1 MDLSFN
7 VPGTGPLS
15 QVGIHILSFDT
26 AVHLATGAVGWWKSR
41 SRSLSLI
48 ESISASRASLVCSS
62 NFNVLS
68 YQERRRQTG
77 RLMGLAVQSGELQA
91 IPGNIMQTAVSD
103 DPGID
108 CLRALTTGLLCF
120 YDVQKVTAILADIIP
135 AGMLHPDHDDMMPKF
150 EGPLLSSLRNWVDSV
165 AKEEDCNSY
174 RAHLLQLVSRAQ
186 DALIGTRLPRSA
198 VVDHSTDD
206 ANHLLGALRWI
217 ITPRHRR
224 DMPNYPT
231 RSLYVWRTAVVMSEL
246 AFDISASSE
255 LIQTVSQ
262 YQQFTRN
269 AANSG
274 PYADVALVTA
284 SVGDTDPWMLHQV
297 HTDSLRLRP
306 QVIPI
311 RSIPH
316 VAFNH
321 VGLGGESVNPDELV
335 EIWNISFDYAK
346 NAVGAPSLSRGGNVL
361 LPAHE
366 GMELIRAHHKHLI
379 SLWSPHLARILR
391 PAMELFIPA
400 SGQDLSWSQAEIMA
414 YLERQRNGDV
424 TAAEDTEVGGNVL
437 RLTAVILGSIYGAC
451 FKSMTPMAAADGKEA
466 GPSEFLELAFSSE
479 KVIGDYLFR
488 WASTL
493 GLALGGLLESSKW
506 TGLLLELTT
515 GIEHPKPLDEQPS
528 AGLLGRRLN
537 LTSAKPGVFNE
548 SHVRVSDIFGAQ
560 ANGVF
565 AISDFVVRPS
575 TDANRSLRFHV
586 GTGRI
591 LNLPVDDSGYVRES
605 QASAAA
611 LELALD
617 PSPFLEQ
624 LSRQSGATSTPQ
636 EFRIDAEPHWDVNAR
651 HICFGIRSA
660 GVLLSTLR
668 ISQVLERLHNYSVS
682 CGCGEP
688 QAAVQVPPAERWQAV
703 TVYQILRPSYPGGS
717 RLSAYIRDEDK
728 IIVDVEGDEVKRILV
743 VGMLRCRKFA
753 ICKECVRC
761 AYNSIRNKERRESV
775 ALIVG

>member
-15 QVGIHILSFDT
+15 QIGIHILSFDT
-26 AVHLATGAVGWWKSR
+26 AVHLATGAIGWWKSR

-77 RLMGLAVQSGELQA
+77 RLMGLAVQSGELRA
-91 IPGNIMQTAVSD
+91 IPGNIVQTAVSD

-120 YDVQKVTAILADIIP
+120 YDVQKVTAILADVIP
-135 AGMLHPDHDDMMPKF
+135 AGMLHPDHDDMMPEF

-174 RAHLLQLVSRAQ
+174 RMHLLQLVSRAQ
-186 DALIGTRLPRSA
+186 DALVGTKLPRSA
-198 VVDHSTDD
+198 VLDHSTDD
-206 ANHLLGALRWI
+206 TNHLLGALRWM

-224 DMPNYPT
+224 DVPNYPT

-246 AFDISASSE
+246 AFDISVSSE
-255 LIQTVSQ
+255 LIQTVPQ
-262 YQQFTRN
+262 YQQFTSN
-269 AANSG
+269 TADSG
-274 PYADVALVTA
+274 PYADIALVIA
-284 SVGDTDPWMLHQV
+284 SVGDTDPWMLQQV
-297 HTDSLRLRP
+297 HTGSLRLRP

-316 VAFNH
+316 VAFGH
-321 VGLGGESVNPDELV
+321 IGLGGESVSPEELV
-335 EIWNISFDYAK
+335 EIWNISFGYAK
-346 NAVGAPSLSRGGNVL
+346 DAVGAPSLSRGGNVL
-361 LPAHE
+361 LPARE
-366 GMELIRAHHKHLI
+366 GMEIIRDHHKHLI
-379 SLWSPHLARILR
+379 SIWSPHLARILR

-400 SGQDLSWSQAEIMA
+400 SGRDPSWSQTEIMA
-414 YLERQRNGDV
+414 YLEHQRNGDLA
-424 TAAEDTEVGGNVL
+424 AAEDSEVGGNVL
-437 RLTAVILGSIYGAC
+437 RLSAIILGSVYGAC
-451 FKSMTPMAAADGKEA
+451 FQSITPMAAADGQEA
-466 GPSEFLELAFSSE
+466 GLPS
-479 KVIGDYLFR
+479 
-488 WASTL
+488 
-493 GLALGGLLESSKW
+493 LALGGLLESSKW
-506 TGLLLELTT
+506 AGLLLELTT

-565 AISDFVVRPS
+565 AISEFIVRPS
-575 TDANRSLRFHV
+575 TDANSSLRFHV

-611 LELALD
+611 LELPLD
-617 PSPFLEQ
+617 SSPSLQQ
-624 LSRQSGATSTPQ
+624 LSRQSGAASTPQ
-636 EFRIDAEPHWDVNAR
+636 EFRIDAEPHWDVNAQ

-668 ISQVLERLHNYSVS
+668 ISQVLERLHNHSVP
-682 CGCGEP
+682 CRCGEP
-688 QAAVQVPPAERWQAV
+688 QVPVQVPLIERWQAV

-717 RLSAYIRDEDK
+717 KLSAHIRDEDK
-728 IIVDVEGDEVKRILV
+728 IIVDVEGDEIKRILV
-743 VGMLRCRKFA
+743 VGMLRCRKLA